1 MKAHLTQSYVS
12 SLKPNPDKPFWITDD
27 EIRNL
32 KLYIGTGGSK
42 VWYLYYYGSDGKK
55 ASKKLGAADKLT
67 VAQAREL
74 AQDVGGRVIRGENVK
89 KEKPAPKLTYGE
101 FLRDHYKPWV
111 IANRKTG
118 QETMQILNSTFGFL
132 MQRPIAEL
140 SVMEIEQ
147 WRTKKMAEGRKA
159 ATLNRQVTALKAT
172 LSWALDREFI
182 ERKPLEKLGR
192 LSEAD
197 SERKVRYLSTDERE
211 RLFNALDAR
220 EERFKMGRDSHN
232 QWSHERERSALPRL
246 RALHFVDHL
255 KPMVIV
261 SLNTGIR
268 QGALFRLR
276 WSDVDFQEAILTVR
290 AANSKNEKTVHIP
303 MNETLTNTLKD
314 WKEQTTDDGEKL
326 VFPSPKSGDVMDSCK
341 SAWARLLKDAGI
353 TNFRWHDMR
362 HDFASCLVM
371 NGVDLNTVRELM
383 GHSDL
388 KMTLRYAHL
397 APAVKMKAVE
407 TLDRAKE

>member
-1 MKAHLTQSYVS
+1 VKAHLTQSYVS
-12 SLKPNPDKPFWITDD
+12 SLKPNPDKPLWITDD

-32 KLYIGTGGSK
+32 KLYVGTGGSK
-42 VWYLYYYGSDGKK
+42 VWYLYYYGPDGKK
-55 ASKKLGAADKLT
+55 ASKKLGPADKLT
-67 VAQAREL
+67 VVQARGL
-74 AQDVGGRVIRGENVK
+74 AQDVGGRVIRGESVK
-89 KEKPAPKLTYGE
+89 KEKTSPKLTYGD
-101 FLRDHYKPWV
+101 FLRDHYEPWV
-111 IANRKTG
+111 TANRRTG

-147 WRTKKMAEGRKA
+147 WRTKRLSEGRKA
-159 ATLNRQVTALKAT
+159 ATLNRQVVALKAT
-172 LSWALDREFI
+172 LSWALDRELI
-182 ERKPLEKLGR
+182 EKKPLEKLGR

-197 SERKVRYLSTDERE
+197 SERKVRYLSLDERE
-211 RLFNALDAR
+211 RLFKALDER
-220 EERFKMGRDSHN
+220 EERARAGRDSHN
-232 QWSHERERSALPRL
+232 QWSHERERSALPSL
-246 RALHFVDHL
+246 RTLHFVDHL

-276 WSDVDFQEAILTVR
+276 WSDVDFQEEILTVR

-303 MNETLTNTLKD
+303 MNETLTNTLED
-314 WKEQTTDDGEKL
+314 WKKQTRGEGENL
-326 VFPSPKSGDVMDSCK
+326 VFPSPKSGEVMDNCK
-341 SAWARLLKDAGI
+341 SAWAKLLRDAGI
-353 TNFRWHDMR
+353 SNFRWHDMR
-362 HDFASCLVM
+362 HDFASHLVM

-407 TLDRAKE
+407 TLDR